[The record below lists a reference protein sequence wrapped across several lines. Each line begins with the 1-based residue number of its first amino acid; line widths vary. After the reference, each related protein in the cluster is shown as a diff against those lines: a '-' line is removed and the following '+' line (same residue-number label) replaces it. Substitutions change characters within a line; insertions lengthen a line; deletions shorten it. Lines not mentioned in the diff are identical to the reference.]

1 MELDE
6 NAFAEL
12 VAERLK
18 ALGTTAFAVEKA
30 HGLPPDAVRNVLRG
44 AKKSGTPLNRAREI
58 CDALDLE
65 LYFGPK
71 RDLSVPPP
79 AVEIG
84 GEDFATIKRVAAEAS
99 AGLGMVNGEVEVIG
113 SMAFRRDWLR
123 DRGIKPDKAVLVSVT
138 GDSMAPRIKPGD
150 LVLVDLA
157 RTDIANGQPYVF
169 TDIDGETRLKRLHR
183 LGKRTL
189 AIVSDNPDHP
199 PELRDGLDAERIKV
213 LGQIVWSGHNWS

>member
-1 MELDE
+1 MEHDE
-6 NAFAEL
+6 TAFAKL
-12 VAERLK
+12 VAERLRE
-18 ALGTTAFAVEKA
+18 LGTTAFAVEKT

-58 CDALDLE
+58 CEALDLE

-71 RDLSVPPP
+71 RDVSAPP
-79 AVEIG
+79 APIEID
-84 GEDFATIKRVAAEAS
+84 GEDFASIKRVAAEAS
-99 AGLGMVNGEVEVIG
+99 AGPGMVNGDVEVIG
-113 SMAFRRDWLR
+113 TLAFRRDWLR
-123 DRGIKPDKAVLVSVT
+123 EIGVRPEKALLVSVT
-138 GDSMAPRIKPGD
+138 GDSMAPRIKAGD
-150 LVLVDLA
+150 LVLLDLA
-157 RTDIANGQPYVF
+157 RTEIVSGQPFIF

-213 LGQIVWSGHNWS
+213 LGQIVWSGHSWI